1 MLVDPADRAIVRA
14 VVDLAHAFGRTCVAE
29 GVETPEHLQALR
41 AMGRELAQGF
51 VIARPMPAEDLP
63 GWTLPPSAGG

>member
-1 MLVDPADRAIVRA
+1 
-14 VVDLAHAFGRTCVAE
+14 VAE

-41 AMGRELAQGF
+41 AMGCELAQGF

-63 GWTLPPSAGG
+63 GWCRQRWDRPAGQPEPSSLLSPPSPASGG